1 MTLIPDMIPALGEV
15 GRLLEAEEYFVPELL
30 LAGSSHE
37 MRNEITPAADNR
49 GQSGEKPRRGCMI
62 PIDKPF
68 TLKGTMINQAVQK
81 YSSLAIPTSDRLLY
95 GVCPHPLE
103 CGLGLTIGGGIVFP
117 EVNFT
122 LPPMNIENETWSDV
136 VVHYEDMA
144 EHILRRAV
152 SLGVPG
158 IVLEFELLPVM
169 TERAEWGAEITALLK
184 RQLKAAH
191 EKHHLRSALR
201 VTPTDIRDQMK
212 PPLMRKGEVWER
224 LKRSLE
230 QCALAGADILSIE
243 SIGGKE
249 IHDQALMFGD
259 FPGIVFALGVLAP
272 RDMAWLWSQIRTI
285 CDAHP
290 GVVCGGDSA
299 CGFANTAMQLA
310 HQKMLPEVL
319 AAVVRAMSAVRSL
332 VAFEQGAVGPSKD
345 CAYEGPIIKAITGYP
360 ISMEGKSA
368 SCAHFSP
375 LGNIAAAMCDL
386 WSNESVQNVRL
397 LSGSAP
403 EAFTELLAYDCRLM
417 NTAAGTKGGAAQMRD
432 WMTASDEWLS
442 PQAAV
447 LSPIATV
454 KIASA
459 IVSVDSPYHQAIAA
473 GRAAVEILKEGIA
486 ADKLHIS
493 RKEQQWLTR
502 IESALDDLPV
512 EEWSLVR
519 DLEEQYGGL
528 YDKSSYGL

>member
-1 MTLIPDMIPALGEV
+1 
-15 GRLLEAEEYFVPELL
+15 
-30 LAGSSHE
+30 
-37 MRNEITPAADNR
+37 
-49 GQSGEKPRRGCMI
+49 
-62 PIDKPF
+62 
-68 TLKGTMINQAVQK
+68 
-81 YSSLAIPTSDRLLY
+81 
-95 GVCPHPLE
+95 
-103 CGLGLTIGGGIVFP
+103 VFP

-122 LPPMNIENETWSDV
+122 LPPMNIQNETWTDV
-136 VVHYEDMA
+136 VAHYEDMS
-144 EHILRRAV
+144 EHILRRAI

-158 IVLEFELLPVM
+158 IVLEFELLPAM
-169 TERAEWGAEITALLK
+169 TERAEWGAEIAALLK
-184 RQLKAAH
+184 RQLRASH
-191 EKHHLRSALR
+191 DKHNLHSALR

-212 PPLMRKGEVWER
+212 PPLMRTGEVWGR

-230 QCALAGADILSIE
+230 QCADAGADILSIE

-249 IHDQALMFGD
+249 VHDQALMFGD
-259 FPGIVFALGVLAP
+259 LSGIVFALGVLAP
-272 RDMAWLWSQIRTI
+272 RDMSWLWGQIRDI
-285 CDAHP
+285 CDARP
-290 GVVCGGDSA
+290 GVICGGDSA

-332 VAFEQGAVGPSKD
+332 AAFEQGAVGPSKD
-345 CAYEGPIIKAITGYP
+345 CAYEGPVIKAITGYP

-417 NTAAGTKGGAAQMRD
+417 NTAAAKGGAVQMRD

-447 LSPIATV
+447 LSPDATI

-459 IVSVDSPYHQAIAA
+459 IVAADTPYHQTIAA
-473 GRAAVEILKEGIA
+473 GRAAVQLLKDA
-486 ADKLHIS
+486 ASAERLHIS

-502 IESALDDLPV
+502 IDEVLDDFPM
-512 EEWSLVR
+512 EEDVLR
-519 DLEEQYGGL
+519 HDLDEQYGSL
-528 YDKSSYGL
+528 YDKASYGL